1 LLYSIKDDSI
11 FLGSYLTTIGIPEK
25 LSRRQAKL
33 GKIKFSVLGLS
44 SFLSAIVNSGCARSE
59 YTFGNLTNTANK
71 YGTDKGAKGN
81 NYTEVYEYFFC
92 PIKYKARKICEI
104 GILKGASLKMFGDYF
119 PNAVIYG
126 IDIIDTFWL
135 NSNTIKTFV
144 ADQANRKQ
152 LKGFIDM
159 YGDGFDIILDDGGHA
174 MAQ

>member
-1 LLYSIKDDSI
+1 
-11 FLGSYLTTIGIPEK
+11 
-25 LSRRQAKL
+25 
-33 GKIKFSVLGLS
+33 
-44 SFLSAIVNSGCARSE
+44 
-59 YTFGNLTNTANK
+59 
-71 YGTDKGAKGN
+71 
-81 NYTEVYEYFFC
+81 
-92 PIKYKARKICEI
+92 
-104 GILKGASLKMFGDYF
+104 MFGDYF